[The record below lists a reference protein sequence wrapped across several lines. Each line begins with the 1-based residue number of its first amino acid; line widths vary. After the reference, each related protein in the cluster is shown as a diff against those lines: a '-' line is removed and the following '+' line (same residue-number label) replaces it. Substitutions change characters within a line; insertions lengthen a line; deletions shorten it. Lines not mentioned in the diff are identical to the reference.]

1 MRLADVEGEKAELTG
16 MTAPGDP
23 EGQLNPNIPDID
35 GELKEDGTARVFGML
50 SINVVVTLG
59 IWVLWS
65 DDLSGINSGEQLGK
79 VYKYLKKG
87 EICGLTVYCA
97 ASAAGSAAV
106 SIHSVRVHTVPPL
119 CGPHAHSHIS
129 IPSPHCNANWIK
141 DSRRT
146 LHVRT
151 ETYMR

>member
-79 VYKYLKKG
+79 FISISRKARYVASQCTVRRARLVALQYPS
-87 EICGLTVYCA
+87 TVYGCTLCR
-97 ASAAGSAAV
+97 
-106 SIHSVRVHTVPPL
+106 HSVVPMPI
-119 CGPHAHSHIS
+119 HIS
-129 IPSPHCNANWIK
+129 VY
-141 DSRRT
+141 
-146 LHVRT
+146 LHRIVT
-151 ETYMR
+151 QIGSKIHGELFTFVQKLT